1 MPPASLPNE
10 GGEVEHAQQTF
21 KLSVPSD
28 TKNLKMVRD
37 FVETSA
43 SRSTLGETEMERLK
57 LAVDEACANVIEHAY
72 NNDVTRELTVHVW
85 FDDSQ
90 IAVDVIDSGTAFDP
104 STHKPLALPDLVG
117 HKGGMGIRIMQ
128 MATDELVAD
137 TDENGH
143 NRLRLIKRL
152 T

>member
-1 MPPASLPNE
+1 M
-10 GGEVEHAQQTF
+10 EHAQQTF

-28 TKNLKMVRD
+28 TVNLAMIRD
-37 FVETSA
+37 FVELSA
-43 SRSTLGETEMERLK
+43 RRSTIAEPEMQKLT

-72 NNDVTRELTVHVW
+72 DNDNTREITVHVW
-85 FDDSQ
+85 FDAAQ
-90 IAVDVIDSGTAFDP
+90 IGVDVIDSGTAFDP
-104 STHKPLALPDLVG
+104 SSHKPLELKDLVG
-117 HKGGMGIRIMQ
+117 RKGGMGIRIMQ

-152 T
+152 A

>member
-1 MPPASLPNE
+1 M
-10 GGEVEHAQQTF
+10 EHAQQTF

-28 TKNLKMVRD
+28 TVNLAMIRD
-37 FVETSA
+37 FIEVSA
-43 SRSTLGETEMERLK
+43 RRSAIDEPDMQKLT

-72 NNDVTRELTVHVW
+72 NNDNTREITVHVW
-85 FDDSQ
+85 FDDAQ
-90 IAVDVIDSGTAFDP
+90 IGVDVIDSGSRFDP
-104 STHKPLALPDLVG
+104 TSHKPLELRDLVG
-117 HKGGMGIRIMQ
+117 HQGGMGIRIMQ

-152 T
+152 TK

>member
-1 MPPASLPNE
+1 M
-10 GGEVEHAQQTF
+10 EHAQQTF

-28 TKNLKMVRD
+28 TVNLAMIRD
-37 FVETSA
+37 FVELSA
-43 SRSTLGETEMERLK
+43 RRSAIAEPEMQKLT

-72 NNDVTRELTVHVW
+72 NNDNTREITVHVW
-85 FDDSQ
+85 FDDAQ
-90 IAVDVIDSGTAFDP
+90 IGVDVIDSGSRFDP
-104 STHKPLALPDLVG
+104 TSHKPLELRDLVG

-143 NRLRLIKRL
+143 NRLRLIKHL
-152 T
+152 AK

>member
-1 MPPASLPNE
+1 
-10 GGEVEHAQQTF
+10 VEHAQQTF

-28 TKNLKMVRD
+28 TVNLAMIRD
-37 FVETSA
+37 FVEVSA
-43 SRSTLGETEMERLK
+43 RRSAIAEPEMQKLT

-72 NNDVTRELTVHVW
+72 DNDNTREITVHVW
-85 FDDSQ
+85 FDDAQ
-90 IAVDVIDSGTAFDP
+90 IGVDVIDSGTPFDP
-104 STHKPLALPDLVG
+104 SSHKPLELKDLVG

-143 NRLRLIKRL
+143 NRLRHIKRL
-152 T
+152 AK